1 MGIGVLEIVIVVVIV
16 LIVFGGYRRLP
27 QLGRSAGTGA
37 RKGGEKAKELAGQLR
52 TKAEGVDTKKVSES
66 VGRGIREAR
75 EVRDTVK
82 GIASGEDAAGGDPER
97 SPSAAGGDPGSAGGG
112 SRPAGS
118 ESGSADGGSGPA
130 GGGSGESGGGAGEAG
145 GDRSAER

>member
-1 MGIGVLEIVIVVVIV
+1 MGIGVLEIVILVVIV

-37 RKGGEKAKELAGQLR
+37 RKGGEKAKEMAGQLR

-66 VGRGIREAR
+66 VGKGIREAR

-82 GIASGEDAAGGDPER
+82 GIASGEEPAGEEKRPAPASGDSGGAGGDPER
-97 SPSAAGGDPGSAGGG
+97 NGE
-112 SRPAGS
+112 R
-118 ESGSADGGSGPA
+118 ADGTSEGA
-130 GGGSGESGGGAGEAG
+130 EGAGE
-145 GDRSAER
+145 ERPTGR

>member
-1 MGIGVLEIVIVVVIV
+1 MGIGVLEIVILVVIV

-82 GIASGEDAAGGDPER
+82 GIASGEEAAGDDPR
-97 SPSAAGGDPGSAGGG
+97 PPAGSGGSGSAG
-112 SRPAGS
+112 
-118 ESGSADGGSGPA
+118 DGPEPTDAGSGPA
-130 GGGSGESGGGAGEAG
+130 GAGPEGGGGGEAG
-145 GDRSAER
+145 SDRAGGR

>member
-66 VGRGIREAR
+66 VGRGVREVR

-82 GIASGEDAAGGDPER
+82 GIASGEDAAGDDPER
-97 SPSAAGGDPGSAGGG
+97 SASATDGD
-112 SRPAGS
+112 
-118 ESGSADGGSGPA
+118 SGPA
-130 GGGSGESGGGAGEAG
+130 GGGSEADGGSAGEAG
-145 GDRSAER
+145 GGRPAER